1 MNKTQTHDQIPN
13 ERRRNLIRLGLAA
26 PISLLGVSNSFS
38 QQIYPNRPI
47 RAIVPVPAGGTLDL
61 IGRQLSQ
68 RIQPALGQ
76 SLVIENRSG
85 AAGQVGVAAVARS
98 IADGYTLLLAN
109 DPPFSILPALGNPM
123 QFNPDN
129 DFAPISLLAQ
139 ASLVLVTSNDLPV
152 NNLRELVAYIKTNPG
167 KIPYASAGIGSQHH
181 IGMERF
187 MVMTGLDMVHIPY
200 AGIAPAFNSLLAG
213 ETKMLFAALTL
224 PLPHIATGKVKA
236 FGVSGPQRHT
246 LLPNVPTFIEQG
258 FADFTVGAWFGL
270 FAPAATPNDIVKRL
284 QSVVW
289 EAISSRDFIEN
300 VLFKM
305 GFELNTSISPEKFP
319 TFLKEDRKKW
329 SEVVAQINPLKF
341 KN

>member
-1 MNKTQTHDQIPN
+1 
-13 ERRRNLIRLGLAA
+13 
-26 PISLLGVSNSFS
+26 
-38 QQIYPNRPI
+38 
-47 RAIVPVPAGGTLDL
+47 
-61 IGRQLSQ
+61 
-68 RIQPALGQ
+68 
-76 SLVIENRSG
+76 
-85 AAGQVGVAAVARS
+85 
-98 IADGYTLLLAN
+98 
-109 DPPFSILPALGNPM
+109 M

-258 FADFTVGAWFGL
+258 FADFTVGAWFCL

-289 EAISSRDFIEN
+289 EAISSRDFIEK